1 MREGLAVN
9 TRECGIDALRQ
20 PVLWLLSGLLLGVGF
35 VSAFSGGLLLL
46 ILGLGLL
53 VATAWRNRGRWRGWS
68 GSLYGFG
75 ATVAL
80 ILSPYVFR
88 PSPCIKFSDVGCYH
102 AFTATVFIAA
112 VLLAVAGL
120 GLALIE
126 LRRWRARVSS
136 EPGAPR

>member
-1 MREGLAVN
+1 M
-9 TRECGIDALRQ
+9 RQ
-20 PVLWLLSGLLLGVGF
+20 PILWLLSGLLLGVGF

-46 ILGLGLL
+46 ILGLGIL

-80 ILSPYVFR
+80 MLSPYVFR

-102 AFTATVFIAA
+102 TFTAMVFAA
-112 VLLAVAGL
+112 ALLLAVAGL
-120 GLALIE
+120 GLVVLE
-126 LRRWRARVSS
+126 LRRWRASVNS